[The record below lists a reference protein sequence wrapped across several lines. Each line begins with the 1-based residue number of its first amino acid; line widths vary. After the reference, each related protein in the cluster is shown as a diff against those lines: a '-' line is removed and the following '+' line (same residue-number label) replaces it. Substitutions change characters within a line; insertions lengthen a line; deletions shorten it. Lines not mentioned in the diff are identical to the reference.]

1 MTNQTAFVKGG
12 FCIFF
17 VAFVFLLSCAAG
29 RVQTET
35 LYANEPV
42 CEIVE
47 DVIYEIPEIRAEFP
61 GGMTELIRFIHNEMF
76 RYVPSFISP
85 VYMPQGRVVVQFVIR
100 KDGSITDIEVIRS
113 SDPIFNREA
122 IRIVEAMPKWTPA
135 KNNGE
140 KVNSRFAVPISFRP
154 FW

>member
-1 MTNQTAFVKGG
+1 MENRITIGKRG

-17 VAFVFLLSCAAG
+17 VAFAFLLSCATG
-29 RVQTET
+29 RVQSET

-42 CEIVE
+42 CEVIE

-61 GGMTELIRFIHNEMF
+61 GGMTELMNFINREMF
-76 RYVPSFISP
+76 RYVPPFISP
-85 VYMPQGRVVVQFVIR
+85 VYIPQGRVFVQFVIR